1 MTRLPEKQSTDRTQ
15 LFALLDSVQIA
26 HVGLVADEHP
36 LVVPTGFVRDGDQ
49 VLIHGST
56 GSRWMRT
63 LAAGADACLAVTA
76 LDAVVVARSAFES
89 SFQYR
94 SAVLFGA
101 FIPVTGSGK
110 QRALDVIVDGL
121 LPGRRHE
128 VRDSTARELAATSV
142 LALPITRWSL
152 RVSDKWPED
161 EDADIAGDAW
171 AGVVPMRTAYDD
183 PVPAPDLRA
192 DVDVPPSVRAL
203 TAKGGTAGAS

>member
-1 MTRLPEKQSTDRTQ
+1 MTRLPEKQSTDRVR

-36 LVVPTGFVRDGDQ
+36 LVMPTGFVRDGDR
-49 VLIHGST
+49 LLLHGST

-63 LAAGADACLAVTA
+63 LAGGIEACLAVTA

-101 FIPVTGSGK
+101 FTPVADAAK
-110 QRALDVIVDGL
+110 QQALDVIVDRL
-121 LPGRRHE
+121 LPGRRPE
-128 VRDSTARELAATSV
+128 VRGSTARELAATSV
-142 LALPITRWSL
+142 LAMPIVRWSL

-161 EDADIAGDAW
+161 EDSDIAGPAW
-171 AGVVPMRTAYDD
+171 AGVVPMRTEYGE

-192 DVDVPPSVRAL
+192 GIDVPPSVQAL
-203 TAKGGTAGAS
+203 TSTDGAAGTS